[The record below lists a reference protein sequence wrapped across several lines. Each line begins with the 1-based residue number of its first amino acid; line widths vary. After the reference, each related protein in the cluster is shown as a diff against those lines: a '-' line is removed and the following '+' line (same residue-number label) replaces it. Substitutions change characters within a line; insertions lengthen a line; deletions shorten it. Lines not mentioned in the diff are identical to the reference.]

1 VPEIRAGELDT
12 AAKRG
17 NERAVLDEHS
27 RHGEADQRE
36 PRERDEV
43 DPGEDDDA
51 RGGERQEGNRA
62 DEERAARSV
71 PPSGRDDRR
80 PEIAEAQGERPDDE
94 PVDEARSSVD
104 ERGSDGERG
113 CGDRDQDPAPERAAV
128 EANRVRDQLSDGA
141 VGRRDLLVCDRHAR
155 HRIPCEDGPMA
166 YAVFPA
172 GDQEFGTPSGG
183 DLSRSI
189 FRLSDSLRQTRAN
202 IWRYP
207 PGARGRRHAE
217 HVQEEVFVVLEGTA
231 TLYLGDPAEAVELP
245 RGSVAVVEPGTAVQ
259 VANLAEEDMTVFIV
273 GAPPEQGGAD
283 YLPDAG

>member
-1 VPEIRAGELDT
+1 
-12 AAKRG
+12 
-17 NERAVLDEHS
+17 
-27 RHGEADQRE
+27 
-36 PRERDEV
+36 
-43 DPGEDDDA
+43 
-51 RGGERQEGNRA
+51 
-62 DEERAARSV
+62 
-71 PPSGRDDRR
+71 
-80 PEIAEAQGERPDDE
+80 
-94 PVDEARSSVD
+94 
-104 ERGSDGERG
+104 
-113 CGDRDQDPAPERAAV
+113 
-128 EANRVRDQLSDGA
+128 
-141 VGRRDLLVCDRHAR
+141 
-155 HRIPCEDGPMA
+155 MA

-172 GDQEFGTPSGG
+172 GEQEFGAPSGG

-259 VANLAEEDMTVFIV
+259 VANLADEDMAVFIL